1 MGGKFPTKKA
11 LCITFEWSLPRAICI
26 VLIVHMHEVRC
37 VPAANYLETRR
48 CRTTEY
54 RKNRVRTPPVVRAS
68 GVGSARS
75 VLEVNGNNA
84 L

>member
-1 MGGKFPTKKA
+1 MLGTPN
-11 LCITFEWSLPRAICI
+11 W
-26 VLIVHMHEVRC
+26 LI
-37 VPAANYLETRR
+37 AYS
-48 CRTTEY
+48 TEY

>member
-1 MGGKFPTKKA
+1 MVVGNAVKHVIKSQVFLVIFQSIFFCLVASFHALHARFVGPT
-11 LCITFEWSLPRAICI
+11 ES
-26 VLIVHMHEVRC
+26 
-37 VPAANYLETRR
+37 
-48 CRTTEY
+48 TEY
-54 RKNRVRTPPVVRAS
+54 RKNRERTPPVVRAS

>member
-1 MGGKFPTKKA
+1 MHCVCFGMYINNLTY
-11 LCITFEWSLPRAICI
+11 LDWRQVRSVVICT
-26 VLIVHMHEVRC
+26 L
-37 VPAANYLETRR
+37 
-48 CRTTEY
+48 TTEY
-54 RKNRVRTPPVVRAS
+54 RKNRERTPPVVRAS

>member
-1 MGGKFPTKKA
+1 MFYTPGQVNK
-11 LCITFEWSLPRAICI
+11 ITIWHPLLDDPG
-26 VLIVHMHEVRC
+26 
-37 VPAANYLETRR
+37 
-48 CRTTEY
+48 CRSHCRSTDYGRSITITEY
-54 RKNRVRTPPVVRAS
+54 RKNRERTPPVVRAS